1 MPAYLISTIEI
12 TDPAGYEEYR
22 KQVAPVL
29 QKYGGR
35 FLARG
40 GKIHHLEGEWRPK
53 RVVVVEFD
61 SVEKAKAFDSAP
73 EYAQAKAIRHRT
85 AVSSVIVVEGL

>member
-29 QKYGGR
+29 EKYGGR
-35 FLARG
+35 FLVRG
-40 GKIHHLEGEWRPK
+40 GKIHCLEGEWRPR
-53 RVVVVEFD
+53 RVVVVAFD
-61 SVEKAKAFDSAP
+61 SVEKAKAFNDAP
-73 EYAQAKAIRHRT
+73 EYAQAKAMRHRT